1 VTAQDKSRSAKFS
14 TTAFSTAA
22 FSTTAFSTTEPSPA
36 RLYDYALGGKDNWAI
51 DRETTLAILDRYPEG
66 LDAPR
71 QNRLFLYRVVR
82 FLARDMGIRQ
92 FLDLGSGL
100 PTQANVHEV
109 AQQFQPDARV
119 VYVDND
125 PIVLAHGRALL
136 ADNQT
141 TTVITADMTDTERIL
156 ADPQVRELIDFSEPV
171 AVLFLSVGHFVAD
184 DATVRRMVA
193 TVTDAIVPGSYVAFS
208 QMAAMNEELAAA
220 ANELTKSLGMLFINR
235 TPDAIAEFV
244 RGLEPVEPG
253 LVDVKTWRPDP
264 SQPPLN
270 PVDEPL
276 RPYLEAADTAKRT
289 MEFGGVLRKT

>member
-1 VTAQDKSRSAKFS
+1 VTAQDESRSAK
-14 TTAFSTAA
+14 
-22 FSTTAFSTTEPSPA
+22 FSTTEPSPA

-51 DRETTLAILDRYPEG
+51 DRETTLAILDRFPEG

-92 FLDLGSGL
+92 FLDMGSGL
-100 PTQANVHEV
+100 PTQANVHDV

-119 VYVDND
+119 VYIDND

-171 AVLFLSVGHFVAD
+171 AVLFLSVGHFVAAE
-184 DATVRRMVA
+184 ATVRRMMTTVA
-193 TVTDAIVPGSYVAFS
+193 DAIVPDSYVAFS
-208 QMAAMNEELAAA
+208 QMAAVNEEAAAA
-220 ANELTKSLGMLFINR
+220 ANELTKSLGLVLINR
-235 TPDAIAEFV
+235 TPATITEFV

-264 SQPPLN
+264 SQPPLS

-276 RPYLEAADTAKRT
+276 RPYLGAADAAKRT